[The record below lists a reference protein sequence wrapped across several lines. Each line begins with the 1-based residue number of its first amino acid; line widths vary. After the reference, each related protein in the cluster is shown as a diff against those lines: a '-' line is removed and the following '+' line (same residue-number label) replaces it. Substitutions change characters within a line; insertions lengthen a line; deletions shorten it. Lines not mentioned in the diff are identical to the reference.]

1 MEYSYSAKEIANYFL
16 ELSAK
21 KDISP
26 LKIQKLVYIA
36 HGWHLALYGEP
47 LVQDELAEAWEYG
60 PVFPSIYHE
69 FKRFGAGPIL
79 EPVLAWTYYDFLEEW
94 DSHIPR
100 IKPDD
105 KRTIAFLN
113 RIWELYG
120 HFSAGELSAM
130 THEEGSPWN
139 QVREEVGPIK
149 NANIDNALIEK
160 YYKDRLL

>member
-16 ELSAK
+16 ELSAQ

-36 HGWHLALYGEP
+36 HGWHLALYEEP
-47 LVQDELAEAWEYG
+47 LVRDELAEAWEYG

-79 EPVLAWTYYDFLEEW
+79 EPALDWIYSLGEW
-94 DSHIPR
+94 RSQVPY

-105 KRTIAFLN
+105 ERTIAFLN

-120 HFSAGELSAM
+120 RFSAGELSAM
-130 THEEGSPWN
+130 THEEGSPWR
-139 QVREEVGPIK
+139 QIREKMGPIK
-149 NANIDNALIEK
+149 NANIENDLIEK
-160 YYKDRLL
+160 YYKERLR

>member
-1 MEYSYSAKEIANYFL
+1 MEYSYSAKEIANYFF

-21 KDISP
+21 KAISP

-36 HGWHLALYGEP
+36 HSWHLALYGEP
-47 LVQDELAEAWEYG
+47 LVQDELAEAWKYG

-69 FKRFGAGPIL
+69 FKRFGSGPIL
-79 EPVLAWTYYDFLEEW
+79 EPALAWTYFLKKW

-105 KRTIAFLN
+105 ERTIAFLN

-120 HFSAGELSAM
+120 RFSAGELSAM
-130 THEEGSPWN
+130 THEEGSPWS
-139 QVREEVGPIK
+139 QIRKKVDPIK

-160 YYKDRLL
+160 YYKERLL